1 MKYIR
6 TKDGRIID
14 LTSKQ
19 VSSYEIVDDKTA
31 VDEYGEESGFIC
43 VYYYD
48 EDIGEHIEYDGK
60 GGRSMDNWYL
70 KDIVKQADT
79 IEDLIQ
85 IGDIVFY
92 WQQSDDKEHCSLMV
106 YDSDITTMK
115 FNAIT
120 KLLIPVGDDYKCVAK
135 GYPTF
140 SVIRDRRYLVNK
152 GELELL

>member
-6 TKDGRIID
+6 TKDGKIID
-14 LTSKQ
+14 IEEFINEEKDTPYYKDFIFE
-19 VSSYEIVDDKTA
+19 EITEDGVLKWTA
-31 VDEYGEESGFIC
+31 VGTEQNSMEEQRGMRCHFSATLNSEIA
-43 VYYYD
+43 
-48 EDIGEHIEYDGK
+48 
-60 GGRSMDNWYL
+60 
-70 KDIVKQADT
+70 KQADT

-106 YDSDITTMK
+106 YDSEIHAMK

-120 KLLIPVGDDYKCVAK
+120 KLLIPNGDDYKCVAK
-135 GYPTF
+135 GYPSF

>member
-1 MKYIR
+1 MKYAR
-6 TKDGRIID
+6 TKERIFICNFPEYCRTIKD
-14 LTSKQ
+14 N
-19 VSSYEIVDDKTA
+19 EIVA
-31 VDEYGEESGFIC
+31 
-43 VYYYD
+43 
-48 EDIGEHIEYDGK
+48 
-60 GGRSMDNWYL
+60 
-70 KDIVKQADT
+70 QADT

-152 GELELL
+152 GELESL